1 MPIPGVTYAE
11 WLRSP
16 ALYMT
21 ASDAT
26 TAANWGDDAPT
37 SERITALA
45 NSGDA
50 DTEAGRQ
57 RTFMG
62 VPMAKEVHSMVGRFQ
77 PYIGKVITITVARL
91 GYDAGVQVFVLGAA
105 DDLATGLSQVTVLR
119 KLA

>member
-21 ASDAT
+21 AADGT

-37 SERITALA
+37 SERLTALS

-50 DTEAGRQ
+50 DTEAARQ

-62 VPMAKEVHSMVGRFQ
+62 VPMAKEVHNVVGRFA
-77 PYIGKVITITVARL
+77 PYIGKVITLTVARL
-91 GYDAGVQVFVLGAA
+91 GYDAGVEVLVLGAQ
-105 DDLATGLSQVTVLR
+105 DDLSTGLSQVTVLR

>member
-1 MPIPGVTYAE
+1 MPIPGATFAE

-21 ASDAT
+21 AADAT

-37 SERITALA
+37 SERITALS
-45 NSGDA
+45 NSGDT

-62 VPMAKEVHSMVGRFQ
+62 LPMAKEVHQIAGRFA
-77 PYIGKVITITVARL
+77 PYIGKVITLTLDRL
-91 GYDAGVQVFVLGAA
+91 GYDAGVAVLVLGAA

-119 KLA
+119 RLA